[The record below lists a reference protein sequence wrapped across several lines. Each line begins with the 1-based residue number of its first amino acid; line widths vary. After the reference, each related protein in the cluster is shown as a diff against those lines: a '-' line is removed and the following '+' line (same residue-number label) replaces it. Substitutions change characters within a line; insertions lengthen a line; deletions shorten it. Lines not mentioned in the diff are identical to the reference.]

1 MVAGL
6 YFSSAAS
13 EKCLPTHDTQCA
25 LRGHTK
31 QDKAMS
37 LEQSNFSRRGVVRW
51 SPLEQSPS
59 RKPRPTFIAS
69 LNEMRTCFSSR
80 LLHGLLTSPRS
91 LPRPHPSTLQPLD
104 RSIWSVQ
111 VYKLFMR
118 QCEESQSTG
127 HREITWV
134 TGTKPP
140 ITKLAW
146 HRFKAFNFAQQT
158 LNSPFLELP
167 ASLPQLQTL
176 GLCTHYPV
184 FILTKIFFFGLSP
197 KAHFPFLE

>member
-1 MVAGL
+1 
-6 YFSSAAS
+6 
-13 EKCLPTHDTQCA
+13 
-25 LRGHTK
+25 
-31 QDKAMS
+31 MS
-37 LEQSNFSRRGVVRW
+37 LEQGNFSRRGVVR
-51 SPLEQSPS
+51 SPS

-69 LNEMRTCFSSR
+69 INEMRTCFSSR

-111 VYKLFMR
+111 VYKLFMG

-184 FILTKIFFFGLSP
+184 FILTKIFFFLVFHQKPIFLFWNKEGICHPAGTS
-197 KAHFPFLE
+197 AHWAREHPLHVEDLLIPGIPS